1 MARKGGSKSLKRY
14 AAPIPMQVVNVKERK
29 FIARPEPGP
38 HRFKLSLPLQ
48 VVVRD
53 ILKLAET
60 GKEARSIINRS
71 LILVDGVARTSHK
84 FPLGLMD
91 VISIKELNKH
101 YRILVDN
108 KGRLM
113 PFETPPEE
121 SSMKICRINK
131 KYLYRGKLMLG
142 TEDGRTF
149 ETDDHSLNVGG
160 SLLVKLPE
168 GAIVDKAPL
177 REGCVAYV
185 FMGKHAGS
193 MGVVKSISIS
203 SILRDSIVT
212 LTTDHGEISTVRDY
226 VMAIGRER
234 PWLKLF

>member
-14 AAPIPMQVVNVKERK
+14 AAPVPMQVVSVKEKK
-29 FIARPEPGP
+29 FITRPEPGP

-48 VVVRD
+48 VVIRD

-60 GKEARSIINRS
+60 SREAKNIINRS
-71 LILVDGVARTSHK
+71 LVLVDGVVRTSHK
-84 FPLGLMD
+84 FPVGLMD

-108 KGRLM
+108 KSRLI
-113 PFETPPEE
+113 PVEITPEE
-121 SSMKICRINK
+121 SSMKISRINK
-131 KYLYRGKLMLG
+131 KYLYRGKLMLA

-149 ETDDHSLNVGG
+149 ETDDNSLNVGG

-168 GAIVDKAPL
+168 GTIIDKTPL
-177 REGCVAYV
+177 TEGCVTYV

-193 MGVVKSISIS
+193 IGVVKSISSS

-212 LTTDHGEISTVRDY
+212 LNTSNGEVSTIRDY
-226 VMAIGRER
+226 VMAIGRDR

>member
-14 AAPIPMQVVNVKERK
+14 AAPVPMQVVSVKEKK
-29 FIARPEPGP
+29 FITRPEPGP

-60 GKEARSIINRS
+60 GREARNIINRS
-71 LILVDGVARTSHK
+71 LILVDGVVRTSHK
-84 FPLGLMD
+84 FPVGLMD
-91 VISIKELNKH
+91 VISVRELNKH
-101 YRILVDN
+101 YRILVDS
-108 KGRLM
+108 KGRLI
-113 PFETPPEE
+113 PVEIPPEE
-121 SSMKICRINK
+121 SSVKICRINK
-131 KYLYRGKLMLG
+131 KYLYRGKLMLA

-149 ETDDHSLNVGG
+149 ETDDNSLNVGG

-168 GAIVDKAPL
+168 GTIMDKAPL
-177 REGCVAYV
+177 KEGCVAYV

-193 MGVVKSISIS
+193 MGVVKSISSS

-212 LTTDHGEISTVRDY
+212 LDTSSGEVSTIRDY
-226 VMAIGRER
+226 VMAIGRDR